1 MKIYHR
7 PAGGQGIPIVPMLDI
22 LTILL
27 IFFIVHTEFKHQVS
41 VLNLDVPQTRHLAGV
56 QGDRNSI
63 LLEVGDDGSIAFNG
77 KVISSSQL
85 VEEVRALLNSGVPE
99 KCTAMQAIGYKEMAE
114 AVLRTGDYH
123 AGAEEIKLRSR
134 QYAKR
139 QLTWFKRNTAAKQIV
154 WGSDPD
160 LLDALRRSTEFMEE
174 FGI

>member
-41 VLNLDVPQTRHLAGV
+41 VLNLDVPQTQHLAGT

-63 LLEVGDDGSIAFNG
+63 LLEVADDGSIAFNG

-85 VEEVRALLNSGVPE
+85 VEEVRTLQQQNP
-99 KCTAMQAIGYKEMAE
+99 QARIQLSAAAASSMARFIE
-114 AVLRTGDYH
+114 VLD
-123 AGAEEIKLRSR
+123 EL
-134 QYAKR
+134 
-139 QLTWFKRNTAAKQIV
+139 TAAGLDVEQIPV
-154 WGSDPD
+154 RIDYSP
-160 LLDALRRSTEFMEE
+160 AK
-174 FGI
+174 

>member
-41 VLNLDVPQTRHLAGV
+41 VLNLDVPQTQHLAGT

-63 LLEVGDDGSIAFNG
+63 LLEVADDGSIAFNG

-85 VEEVRALLNSGVPE
+85 VEEVRTLQQQNP
-99 KCTAMQAIGYKEMAE
+99 QARIQLSAAAASSMARFIE
-114 AVLRTGDYH
+114 VLD
-123 AGAEEIKLRSR
+123 EL
-134 QYAKR
+134 
-139 QLTWFKRNTAAKQIV
+139 TAAGLDVEQIPV
-154 WGSDPD
+154 RIDYAPE
-160 LLDALRRSTEFMEE
+160 R
-174 FGI
+174 

>member
-41 VLNLDVPQTRHLAGV
+41 VLNLDVPQTQHLAGT

-63 LLEVGDDGSIAFNG
+63 LLEVADDGSIAFNG

-85 VEEVRALLNSGVPE
+85 VEEVRTLQQQNP
-99 KCTAMQAIGYKEMAE
+99 QARIQLSAAAASSMARFIE
-114 AVLRTGDYH
+114 VLD
-123 AGAEEIKLRSR
+123 EL
-134 QYAKR
+134 
-139 QLTWFKRNTAAKQIV
+139 TAAGLDVEQIPV
-154 WGSDPD
+154 RIDYAP
-160 LLDALRRSTEFMEE
+160 AR
-174 FGI
+174 

>member
-41 VLNLDVPQTRHLAGV
+41 VLNLDVPQTQHLAGT

-63 LLEVGDDGSIAFNG
+63 LLEVADDGSIAFNG

-85 VEEVRALLNSGVPE
+85 VEEVRTLQQQNP
-99 KCTAMQAIGYKEMAE
+99 QARIQLSAAAASSMARFIE
-114 AVLRTGDYH
+114 VLD
-123 AGAEEIKLRSR
+123 EL
-134 QYAKR
+134 
-139 QLTWFKRNTAAKQIV
+139 TAAGLDVEQIPV
-154 WGSDPD
+154 RIDYTP
-160 LLDALRRSTEFMEE
+160 AK
-174 FGI
+174 

>member
-41 VLNLDVPQTRHLAGV
+41 VLNLDVPQTQHLAGV

-63 LLEVGDDGSIAFNG
+63 LLEVADDGSIAFNG

-85 VEEVRALLNSGVPE
+85 VEEVRTLQQQNP
-99 KCTAMQAIGYKEMAE
+99 QARIQLSAAAASSMARFIE
-114 AVLRTGDYH
+114 VLD
-123 AGAEEIKLRSR
+123 EL
-134 QYAKR
+134 
-139 QLTWFKRNTAAKQIV
+139 TAAGLDVEQIPV
-154 WGSDPD
+154 RIDYTP
-160 LLDALRRSTEFMEE
+160 AK
-174 FGI
+174 

>member
-41 VLNLDVPQTRHLAGV
+41 VLNLDVPQTQHLAGT

-63 LLEVGDDGSIAFNG
+63 LLEVADDGSIAFNG

-85 VEEVRALLNSGVPE
+85 VEEVRTLQQQNP
-99 KCTAMQAIGYKEMAE
+99 QASIQLSAAAASSMARFIE
-114 AVLRTGDYH
+114 VLD
-123 AGAEEIKLRSR
+123 EL
-134 QYAKR
+134 
-139 QLTWFKRNTAAKQIV
+139 TAAGLDVEQIPV
-154 WGSDPD
+154 RIDYAP
-160 LLDALRRSTEFMEE
+160 AK
-174 FGI
+174 

>member
-41 VLNLDVPQTRHLAGV
+41 VLNLDVPQTRRLAGT

-63 LLEVGDDGSIAFNG
+63 LLEVADDVSIAFNG

-85 VEEVRALLNSGVPE
+85 GEEVRTLQQQNP
-99 KCTAMQAIGYKEMAE
+99 QARIQLSAAAASSMARFIE
-114 AVLRTGDYH
+114 VLD
-123 AGAEEIKLRSR
+123 EL
-134 QYAKR
+134 
-139 QLTWFKRNTAAKQIV
+139 TAAGLDVEQIPV
-154 WGSDPD
+154 RIDYTP
-160 LLDALRRSTEFMEE
+160 AK
-174 FGI
+174 